1 MPRIVKVVFD
11 VNGRTDGT
19 ETITCG
25 RSKNGEL
32 EIDFAWDRAEQLG
45 GRSVLATIKL
55 ENPSWFFG
63 HYKRAV
69 KDCDLDGFPNDS
81 VVAGYVRS
89 YARYLGLDRED
100 CYRRFCAESGFR
112 SPVSALGGLEG
123 LAQSRGGLQIIV
135 AAGAAL
141 GSGLTQARF
150 AVKSAPARLS
160 ARISLGG
167 LTSVL
172 AMLGL
177 IAGLGYGGY
186 ALLQDIQRVG
196 FAPLPEAPG
205 VVAEAPLI
213 SLPWVESGLL
223 RRPDADAYQ
232 GDGVLAAIA
241 PAELPPPAMPARDG
255 PISTIDP
262 ATSGLF
268 RDRDLALLNGPATVE
283 TELAEAAPAGPQKVI
298 IHATDAAWI
307 RVRDGDTA
315 VVFEGTLA
323 PGGRFEVPARVA
335 APLLRA
341 GNAGS
346 VYVLVDGAPYG
357 PLGRPDRVVKNLSLR
372 AADIES
378 RVPQASA
385 EAIGVEPGDDT
396 LQRAEAVLPPQANWL
411 SPAI

>member
-1 MPRIVKVVFD
+1 MRLRGYDEYEVTLGDEMRGERASIGKTLLDAEYDLRIKANV
-11 VNGRTDGT
+11 
-19 ETITCG
+19 I
-25 RSKNGEL
+25 
-32 EIDFAWDRAEQLG
+32 RAIE
-45 GRSVLATIKL
+45 
-55 ENPSWFFG
+55 
-63 HYKRAV
+63 
-69 KDCDLDGFPNDS
+69 DCDLDGFPNDS

-100 CYRRFCAESGFR
+100 CYRRFCVESGFR

-123 LAQSRGGLQIIV
+123 PEQSGGGMKNIV

-141 GSGLTQARF
+141 GSGLTQSRF
-150 AVKSAPARLS
+150 AVKSTPARLS

-167 LTSVL
+167 LTSAL

-196 FAPLPEAPG
+196 FAPLPEAPE

-213 SLPWVESGLL
+213 SVPSVEGGFL
-223 RRPDADAYQ
+223 RRPDANAYQ
-232 GDGVLAAIA
+232 GDGVLAAIT
-241 PAELPPPAMPARDG
+241 PAELPPPTLPARDG
-255 PISTIDP
+255 PISAIDP

-268 RDRDLALLNGPATVE
+268 RDRDPALPNGAAPTEAEAGGEAELSAGDEAIFAAVADGGTVVSGA
-283 TELAEAAPAGPQKVI
+283 ELAEAVPAGPPKVI
-298 IHATDAAWI
+298 VHATDTAWI
-307 RVRDGDTA
+307 RVSDGDAA
-315 VVFEGTLA
+315 VVFQGILEA
-323 PGGRFEVPARVA
+323 GGRFEVPERIT

-341 GNAGS
+341 GNAGA

-357 PLGRPDRVVKNLSLR
+357 PVGGSGSVIKNLSLR

-385 EAIGVEPGDDT
+385 EAIGVDPGDDT
-396 LQRAEAVLPPQANWL
+396 LQRAEAVLPQ
-411 SPAI
+411 